1 MIIVV
6 ENGQATRPNN
16 LERVVKMKILVC
28 IKQVP
33 GTNKVEIDNK
43 TGVLKR
49 DGIESKMNPYDLYA
63 IETALWIKEQIGGTV
78 TVISMGPPQAQ
89 IIINE
94 AYMMGVD
101 EGYLL
106 SDRKF
111 AGADVLATSYT
122 LSMGIRAIGE
132 FDIIICGKQT
142 TDGDTGQVGPAL
154 AEYLDIPHVIWVKS
168 IEKVNDKNI
177 IVEQDMAES
186 TAVVE
191 LSYPC
196 LITVEK
202 DIMQPRL
209 PSFRKKLNT
218 KNRPI
223 KIMTFEDFADRNEK
237 NYGLI
242 GSPTQVER
250 IFPPDSNIKQ
260 VKLEGSS
267 QELTEK
273 IYDILKQMKVV

>member
-1 MIIVV
+1 
-6 ENGQATRPNN
+6 
-16 LERVVKMKILVC
+16 
-28 IKQVP
+28 
-33 GTNKVEIDNK
+33 
-43 TGVLKR
+43 
-49 DGIESKMNPYDLYA
+49 
-63 IETALWIKEQIGGTV
+63 
-78 TVISMGPPQAQ
+78 MGPPQAQ
-89 IIINE
+89 VIIKE

-237 NYGLI
+237 NYGLT